1 MLRSIDGLGFV
12 SAVQSIQLLEKCKL
26 STAIRK
32 VLKDPEF
39 AAFKEYDPRELQV
52 RYREAWNFWGAP
64 ARAGLSPIGFAR
76 HKDDKAF
83 TALERAGAAMLNA
96 LEHQKKAQERQ
107 G

>member
-1 MLRSIDGLGFV
+1 LLPLKNTIRANYK
-12 SAVQSIQLLEKCKL
+12 SAHQ
-26 STAIRK
+26 
-32 VLKDPEF
+32 
-39 AAFKEYDPRELQV
+39 
-52 RYREAWNFWGAP
+52 EAWNFWGAP